1 MKAICTSYN
10 KTDKGLV
17 LRSNW
22 IDEIVNIEHLKEF
35 LSKFIDVKQ
44 TEYITKSIKRSKENN
59 FFRVSDII
67 EGKMELDNVV
77 IHIRIIN

>member
-17 LRSNW
+17 LRNNW
-22 IDEIVNIEHLKEF
+22 IDEIVNIEYLKEF
-35 LSKFIDVKQ
+35 LGKFIDVEQ
-44 TEYITKSIKRSKENN
+44 TEYITESIKRSKEKDI
-59 FFRVSDII
+59 FRVSHII

>member
-17 LRSNW
+17 LRNNW
-22 IDEIVNIEHLKEF
+22 IDEIINIEHLNEF
-35 LSKFIDVKQ
+35 LSKFIDIKS
-44 TEYITKSIKRSKENN
+44 TEYITESIKRSKENDV
-59 FFRVSDII
+59 FRISHII
-67 EGKMELDNVV
+67 EGKMDLDNVV